1 MLPPPDR
8 DTEEEEW
15 GAGPQKSASGAQPGG
30 AAAGDTG
37 RGAQR
42 TAGDQFPLPGPAH
55 RDCGVTLHERAAE
68 SGPAPAP
75 FGKSHD
81 ANSYQ
86 VRPEERMSR
95 AASHDN
101 HCPLSVLAEKQ
112 AFEVNSHLLWGLIAR
127 MPVFHEGHF
136 INHSKSKPVR
146 EERKRKD
153 ALEKH
158 RHLPVP

>member
-1 MLPPPDR
+1 MQGPKRAHLGHDREGQQLGTPDEGLR
-8 DTEEEEW
+8 GQREISSPCW
-15 GAGPQKSASGAQPGG
+15 GL
-30 AAAGDTG
+30 
-37 RGAQR
+37 R
-42 TAGDQFPLPGPAH
+42 TATAGSL
-55 RDCGVTLHERAAE
+55 CTERAPE

-86 VRPEERMSR
+86 VRPEEGMSR

-101 HCPLSVLAEKQ
+101 HCPLSVPAEKQ

>member
-1 MLPPPDR
+1 MGCRAPKER
-8 DTEEEEW
+8 IW
-15 GAGPQKSASGAQPGG
+15 GT
-30 AAAGDTG
+30 TG
-37 RGAQR
+37 RGSSWGHR
-42 TAGDQFPLPGPAH
+42 TRGSEDSGRSVPPAGACAPRL
-55 RDCGVTLHERAAE
+55 RVTLHERAAE

-75 FGKSHD
+75 FGRSHD

-86 VRPEERMSR
+86 VRPEEGMSR
-95 AASHDN
+95 AASHDS
-101 HCPLSVLAEKQ
+101 HCPLSVPAEKQ
-112 AFEVNSHLLWGLIAR
+112 AFEVNSHLLWGLTAR